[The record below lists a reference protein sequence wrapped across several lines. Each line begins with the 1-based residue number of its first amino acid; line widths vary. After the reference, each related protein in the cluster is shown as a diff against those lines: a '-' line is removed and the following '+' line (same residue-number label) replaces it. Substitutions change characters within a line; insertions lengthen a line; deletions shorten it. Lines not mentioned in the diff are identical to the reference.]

1 MGSLGTLLLICSGFG
16 AAFGLILIFRRNAF
30 VVPEK
35 EPERTQEYL
44 VKKVGEVFHEIL
56 TTNVAALYL
65 DEEETRKKERL
76 KEELRRALRTCS
88 YGDIRAKEY
97 VKEHIRDILLENCG
111 IREDT
116 IDDYF
121 HFSGM
126 SMSGQDRFD
135 ILLYLYKKQW
145 QYDALAQL
153 LKHLIPGEFDGEESL
168 GVTRADLDKLYE
180 DMEPA
185 LSFGDKVSVL
195 VQRIYQIFKGNGVID
210 EIRDMNIDGVSAG
223 VSGISDICYDVR
235 ILTDPEKAKDLPK
248 SYESI
253 WVFFRG
259 KTIHLS
265 FLGFGSGNE
274 LERVCKNIYR
284 YDNPGQL
291 SAAKGYIANEMQDGS
306 RVIVVRPPFCESW
319 AFFVRKFNSADSLR
333 IDQLITGAGSGA
345 MIGIMKGLITGCQV
359 IGITG
364 EQGCGKTT
372 LLKAL
377 IGFVNPAYTLRIQ
390 ELIFELNLR
399 KLYPDRNILTFR
411 ETASVSGQEG
421 LDVQKK
427 TDGTVTILGEVAT
440 APVASWLVQVSQT
453 ASRFT
458 MFTHHAKTTKALIA
472 SLRNSLLL
480 AGGFSNEQV
489 AEEQA
494 ADAVNFDIHMQ
505 KDMHGHRY
513 IERITEIVGKRGA
526 DGRCFSAVDIA
537 IRQDGR
543 YRIVNSPS
551 EKALRELSSYMTEQE
566 KRDFERIFLES
577 EVELC
582 EAGQSGFL

>member
-1 MGSLGTLLLICSGFG
+1 MEGLGNLLLVCAGCG
-16 AAFGLILIFRRNAF
+16 VLVVLILMVRRKSAE
-30 VVPEK
+30 VEWK
-35 EPERTQEYL
+35 EPERTQDHL
-44 VKKVGEVFHEIL
+44 VKRVSEVFHEIL

-65 DEEETRKKERL
+65 DEKETKKKERL
-76 KEELRRALRTCS
+76 KEELRRSLRTCS

-97 VKEHIRDILLENCG
+97 VKEHIRDILLTNCKVS
-111 IREDT
+111 EET

-121 HFSGM
+121 HYSGTAM
-126 SMSGQDRFD
+126 TGQDRFD
-135 ILLYLYKKQW
+135 ILLYYYKKQW
-145 QYDALAQL
+145 KYDALEQL
-153 LKHLIPGEFDGEESL
+153 LKHLIPDEFESGESLCVTGEE
-168 GVTRADLDKLYE
+168 LDRLYE
-180 DMEPA
+180 ETA
-185 LSFGDKVSVL
+185 LYLSFGDKVSVL
-195 VQRIYQIFKGNGVID
+195 VQRIYQMFKGNGAVD

-223 VSGISDICYDVR
+223 VSGISDTSYDTR
-235 ILTDPEKAKDLPK
+235 MITHPEEIGDLPK
-248 SYESI
+248 SYESVWI
-253 WVFFRG
+253 FFRG

-265 FLGFGSGNE
+265 FLGFGSRNE

-291 SAAKGYIANEMQDGS
+291 SAARGYIANEMQDGS
-306 RVIVVRPPFCESW
+306 RVIVVRPPFSESW
-319 AFFVRKFNSADSLR
+319 AFFVRKFNSAGSLQ
-333 IDQLITGAGSGA
+333 IEQLITGAGSDV
-345 MIGIMKGLITGCQV
+345 IIKVMKGLIIGCQV

-377 IGFVNPAYTLRIQ
+377 IAFINPAYTLRIQ

-399 KLYPDRNILTFR
+399 RIYPERNILTFR

-421 LDVQKK
+421 LDIQKK

-458 MFTHHAKTTKALIA
+458 MFTHHAKTTKALIV

-505 KDMHGHRY
+505 KDMHGRRY
-513 IERITEIVGKRGA
+513 IERITEIVGERGA
-526 DGRCFSAVDIA
+526 GGRCFTAVDIVV
-537 IRQDGR
+537 RRDGC

-551 EKALRELSSYMTEQE
+551 GRTQRELYSYMTEEEKQE
-566 KRDFERIFLES
+566 FASVFQES
-577 EVELC
+577 GVELC
-582 EAGQSGFL
+582 EAGQGGFL